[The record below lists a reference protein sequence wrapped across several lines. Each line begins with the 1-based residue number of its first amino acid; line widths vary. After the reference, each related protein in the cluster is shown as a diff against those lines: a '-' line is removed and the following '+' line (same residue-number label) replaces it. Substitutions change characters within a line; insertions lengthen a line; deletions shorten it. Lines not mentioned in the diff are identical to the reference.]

1 MISKKYHLISIFLI
15 LSLSIVIDAGDSSG
29 NSYIYF
35 DRFMLN
41 FVNSYR
47 AKLESNISVITPK
60 EERMYFIVFDKL
72 LSIRREMENELYKNA
87 WYLRRGR

>member
-1 MISKKYHLISIFLI
+1 MISKKYHFISIFLI
-15 LSLSIVIDAGDSSG
+15 LSLSIEIDGGDFTS

-41 FVNSYR
+41 FVNLYR
-47 AKLESNISVITPK
+47 AKLESNINVITPK
-60 EERMYFIVFDKL
+60 EERMYFIVFNTL
-72 LSIRREMENELYKNA
+72 LHIRREMEHELYKNA

>member
-1 MISKKYHLISIFLI
+1 M
-15 LSLSIVIDAGDSSG
+15 LSLSIENDAGDSSS

-47 AKLESNISVITPK
+47 AKLESNINVITPK
-60 EERMYFIVFDKL
+60 EERMYLIVFDKL